1 MNILTLD
8 LSQLPIN
15 IITKINSGE
24 YLISNSGGVVRDL
37 EGKII
42 KHIPLK
48 EISCEQTLNTQQL
61 LTFFKTSLAIPTALS
76 TTIILGAII
85 VSTKLIVNKLNKIE
99 ELSQQII
106 QEIHDQNKF
115 QYFLQLKDYIAIGVS
130 LKELSFV
137 LEENRD
143 LALMKLNEL
152 SIKRQG
158 LLITSIERLMELKN
172 LTTTHQKIVLNF
184 LHQAITLLPKLFY
197 LEKDIAMGLGK
208 IKYAKILENNF
219 NYEYIKLNNKFK
231 LLLNEKY
238 QEFIKGEY
246 STQSTHLL
254 NIVKE
259 YKQEDNLNNLLLKKS
274 LQKLSLKGNT

>member
-61 LTFFKTSLAIPTALS
+61 LTSFKTSLAISTALS
-76 TTIILGAII
+76 TAVILGAII
-85 VSTKLIVNKLNKIE
+85 VSTKLILNKLNKIE
-99 ELSQQII
+99 ELSQQIL

-172 LTTTHQKIVLNF
+172 LTPTHQKIVLNF
-184 LHQAITLLPKLFY
+184 LYQAITLLPKLFY
-197 LEKDIAMGLGK
+197 LEKDIAIGLGK

-246 STQSTHLL
+246 SQSTHLL

-259 YKQEDNLNNLLLKKS
+259 YQQEDNLNNLLLKKS
-274 LQKLSLKGNT
+274 LQKLSLKGNI